1 MDFEGRGKS
10 SSYDLRNASTS
21 AQLRPQTP
29 EERSAAA
36 TSVANDLKRC
46 ADSVRDDRRHRRDV
60 DAPIVRTS
68 RFQQA
73 AIVDGASVDGRVSA
87 GGRRA
92 PISSVVIPG
101 TEPRNRRAWPR
112 IESAKEQGM
121 RDRDGRDRGDGYGT
135 EGGREWP

>member
-1 MDFEGRGKS
+1 MRGLVPDREAGLASELGRGGGARRRAGGGVAVELEF
-10 SSYDLRNASTS
+10 DDEHASELDGG
-21 AQLRPQTP
+21 ARARQRA
-29 EERSAAA
+29 ERRSGG
-36 TSVANDLKRC
+36 
-46 ADSVRDDRRHRRDV
+46 DSE
-60 DAPIVRTS
+60 RT
-68 RFQQA
+68 A

-121 RDRDGRDRGDGYGT
+121 RDREGRDRGDGYGT
-135 EGGREWP
+135 EGGRARP